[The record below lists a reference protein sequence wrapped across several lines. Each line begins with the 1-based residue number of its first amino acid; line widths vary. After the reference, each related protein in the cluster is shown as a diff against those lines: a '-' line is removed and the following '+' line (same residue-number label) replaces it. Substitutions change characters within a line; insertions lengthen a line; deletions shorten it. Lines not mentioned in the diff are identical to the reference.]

1 MTALP
6 TLAPTV
12 NGSKIDAVLAH
23 MYDCHPDDAT
33 TARMWL
39 TARIG
44 GEYTYAHQDIADAL
58 TDYCRANNLGTGIS
72 EASVRRWRKA
82 QR

>member
-1 MTALP
+1 MNRLP
-6 TLAPTV
+6 TLTPTV

-23 MYDCHPDDAT
+23 MTDCHPDDAT

-39 TARIG
+39 SARIQG
-44 GEYTYAHQDIADAL
+44 TYTYAHQDIADAL

-72 EASVRRWRKA
+72 EASVRRYRKA

>member
-1 MTALP
+1 MSLP
-6 TLAPTV
+6 TLTPTV

-23 MYDCHPDDAT
+23 MDDCHPDDAT

-39 TARIG
+39 SARIQG
-44 GEYTYAHQDIADAL
+44 TYTYAHQDIADAL

-72 EASVRRWRKA
+72 EASVRRYRKA

>member
-1 MTALP
+1 MSLP

-23 MYDCHPDDAT
+23 MDDCHPDDAT
-33 TARMWL
+33 TVRMWL
-39 TARIG
+39 SARIG
-44 GEYTYAHQDIADAL
+44 GDYTYAHQDIADAL
-58 TDYCRANNLGTGIS
+58 TQYVRDNNLGSGIS
-72 EASVRRWRKA
+72 EASVRRYRKA

>member
-1 MTALP
+1 MSLP
-6 TLAPTV
+6 TLAPTM
-12 NGSKIDAVLAH
+12 NGNKIDAVLAH
-23 MYDCHPDDAT
+23 LDDCHPDDAVT
-33 TARMWL
+33 VRMWL

-58 TDYCRANNLGTGIS
+58 TDYCRANNLGNGVS
-72 EASVRRWRKA
+72 ETSVRRWRKK